1 MWSFPHIVIFSSS
14 MLKVWEPHEAFKWIV
29 FKSQGSAL
37 WKCTLE
43 DFKDFDVFCIRR
55 FINFSIVLICLFFIL
70 CFEELFR
77 DRSKH
82 HIQVEQ
88 NSMHGLHGLT
98 SDFKFSYTYGKIGL
112 LDHWQWHL
120 TYFTYFC
127 GFFPYNACTKERFLL
142 WNYYN
147 SGISSYERK
156 LKEIVGFL
164 LFWIVVFLL
173 LFLFFWCLFICL
185 IVYLFFVCFKN

>member
-1 MWSFPHIVIFSSS
+1 
-14 MLKVWEPHEAFKWIV
+14 MLKIWEPHEAFKWIV

-43 DFKDFDVFCIRR
+43 EFKDFDVFCIKR

-70 CFEELFR
+70 CFEESFR

-82 HIQVEQ
+82 RIQVEQ

-98 SDFKFSYTYGKIGL
+98 SDFKFSYTYGKIGSL
-112 LDHWQWHL
+112 AHWQWHL

-127 GFFPYNACTKERFLL
+127 FFFPIMLAPKKDFYCEIITTVVYQVMNGSWKKLL
-142 WNYYN
+142 
-147 SGISSYERK
+147 
-156 LKEIVGFL
+156 GFYC
-164 LFWIVVFLL
+164 FG
-173 LFLFFWCLFICL
+173 LFFCCCWFFWYLFICL
-185 IVYLFFVCFKN
+185 IIYLFFVCFKN